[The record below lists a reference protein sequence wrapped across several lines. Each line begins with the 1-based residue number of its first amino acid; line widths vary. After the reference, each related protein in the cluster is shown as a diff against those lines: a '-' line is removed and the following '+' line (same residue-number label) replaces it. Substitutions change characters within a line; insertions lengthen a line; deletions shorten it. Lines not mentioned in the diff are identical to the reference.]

1 MRLRRSVRLAT
12 AVLCA
17 GLVLGHGVPGSAGAT
32 KPADPPKRPS
42 IDEIIDQVRT
52 DLAESSEAMVLAATD
67 LRLAENALPAA
78 ERNVAATHRLLVAA
92 QRRQEAAAVR
102 RGNAQARLVLAR
114 QSAEQVAHAVD
125 AQHSHIGRVA
135 RTAYQGGGSWGN
147 VSMLLEARSPADFA
161 ERLVALQTV
170 VSSQRVALDAL
181 RDVELSYGTRTSAL
195 ATELDQM
202 ATADREARAQLA
214 VIATLE
220 QRALAAQSEVTRLV
234 KARNDALAAVQAA
247 EAVETQ
253 RHQALQTESSSLQRD
268 LAAQAR
274 RELGTAG
281 GRAGAAV
288 APVPGTLAWP
298 ATGRITSPFGI
309 RVHPITGVRKLHTG
323 TDLGVSCGTPV
334 QVARDGIV
342 IGAGFNTAY
351 GYRTVISHGIVDGVL
366 LTTTYNHQ
374 SHLGVV
380 VGQRV
385 VTGEVIGLSGTTG
398 YSTGCHLHFELL
410 VNADYVDP
418 VPWLAPR

>member
-234 KARNDALAAVQAA
+234 KARTDALAAGQAA
-247 EAVETQ
+247 QAVETQ
-253 RHQALQTESSSLQRD
+253 RHQALQPESSSLQRD
-268 LAAQAR
+268 L
-274 RELGTAG
+274 
-281 GRAGAAV
+281 
-288 APVPGTLAWP
+288 
-298 ATGRITSPFGI
+298 
-309 RVHPITGVRKLHTG
+309 
-323 TDLGVSCGTPV
+323 
-334 QVARDGIV
+334 
-342 IGAGFNTAY
+342 
-351 GYRTVISHGIVDGVL
+351 
-366 LTTTYNHQ
+366 
-374 SHLGVV
+374 
-380 VGQRV
+380 
-385 VTGEVIGLSGTTG
+385 
-398 YSTGCHLHFELL
+398 
-410 VNADYVDP
+410 
-418 VPWLAPR
+418 

>member
-1 MRLRRSVRLAT
+1 
-12 AVLCA
+12 
-17 GLVLGHGVPGSAGAT
+17 
-32 KPADPPKRPS
+32 
-42 IDEIIDQVRT
+42 
-52 DLAESSEAMVLAATD
+52 MVLAATD

-161 ERLVALQTV
+161 ERLVAIQTV

-195 ATELDQM
+195 ATVRDQM

-220 QRALAAQSEVTRLV
+220 QRALAAQSEVNRLV

-247 EAVETQ
+247 QAVETQ

-298 ATGRITSPFGI
+298 ASGRITSPFGI

-334 QVARDGIV
+334 QAARDGIV
-342 IGAGFNTAY
+342 IGAGFNSAY

-385 VTGEVIGLSGTTG
+385 ATGEVIGLSGTTG